1 MFAIIIGI
9 CTVIC
14 GVLVIKAG
22 LIGMGQRNG

>member
-14 GVLVIKAG
+14 GALVIKAG
-22 LIGMGQRNG
+22 LIAMGQRN